1 MTSGSDQFTQLETQI
16 LRTIEVVKTTRQE
29 LAAARAQI
37 KTMERELEQLRR
49 ERDLVKNKVESMLE
63 TLSRIWTRLSSSEAC
78 EATLPL
84 RGESC

>member
-63 TLSRIWTRLSSSEAC
+63 TLSELTEEAVV
-78 EATLPL
+78 
-84 RGESC
+84 

>member
-63 TLSRIWTRLSSSEAC
+63 TLSELTE
-78 EATLPL
+78 ETLV
-84 RGESC
+84 

>member
-1 MTSGSDQFTQLETQI
+1 MIMTSGSDQFTQLETQI

-63 TLSRIWTRLSSSEAC
+63 TLSELTE
-78 EATLPL
+78 ETLV
-84 RGESC
+84 